1 MPYLQFRDKRVTLTP
16 ADQTVGAFDGAALR
30 LPGDDP
36 AARALVRIVPDG
48 TGVIVR
54 GGPDAVVFVNGV
66 QLGAEP
72 SPLLHGDKVEVGG
85 QQLRYGDDAQG
96 GSTQCIS
103 AASLAEKVKAASS
116 APKKPTGATGGRL
129 VSLVDGREYQVPD
142 EGVTFGREVGNDIVI
157 ASTEVSRRHA
167 QIAPGEGG
175 YVLSDL
181 STNGVLVNGV
191 RVSQRQTLG
200 RGDVI
205 TIGGEEFRFYA
216 DTAKEP
222 AASAPPSAPASAR
235 RTWSVEIGRA
245 HV

>member
-1 MPYLQFRDKRVTLTP
+1 MSVAGRRLVVEHMDVVP
-16 ADQTVGAFDGAALR
+16 AHLDQPVGGQ
-30 LPGDDP
+30 
-36 AARALVRIVPDG
+36 
-48 TGVIVR
+48 

-103 AASLAEKVKAASS
+103 AASLAETVKAASS

-157 ASTEVSRRHA
+157 ASDEYASGRHA
-167 QIAPGEGG
+167 RFEPRRDGV
-175 YVLSDL
+175 YVEDIG
-181 STNGVLVNGV
+181 STNGTFVNGAQITRAHRLV
-191 RVSQRQTLG
+191 P
-200 RGDVI
+200 GDVVR
-205 TIGGEEFRFYA
+205 TGETDLRFEA
-216 DTAKEP
+216 
-222 AASAPPSAPASAR
+222 
-235 RTWSVEIGRA
+235 
-245 HV
+245 